1 VIGPEHR
8 VQRFILQENIK
19 LLRTRLSAA
28 AGEDDRRRVRDILAA
43 VERELATLDSMKAGV
58 LAPGARIGA
67 EPDPAARE
75 ALIAAFLTEYGQSPE
90 PATLIDPAPGLIYVE
105 TNASYLAVTD
115 LTRDEIVGRSLFERF
130 PDNPEDPSADG
141 IHSLYTLLRQVAE
154 TRQTGALE
162 LMRYDLQGPD
172 GAFHER
178 YWQPVASALMDSAG
192 NLVLLRVVVCEV
204 TQEVQA
210 ARRSA

>member
-1 VIGPEHR
+1 
-8 VQRFILQENIK
+8 VQRFVLQENIK
-19 LLRTRLSAA
+19 LLRDRLASAT
-28 AGEDDRRRVRDILAA
+28 GEDDRLRVREILAA
-43 VERELATLDSMKAGV
+43 VERELATLNSMEAGV

-67 EPDPAARE
+67 TPDPAARE
-75 ALIAAFLTEYGQSPE
+75 ALIAAFLAEYGRSPE
-90 PATLIDPAPGLIYVE
+90 PATLIDPAPGLLYVE

-115 LTRDEIVGRSLFERF
+115 LTREDIVGRSLFQRF

-141 IHSLYTLLRQVAE
+141 IHSLYTLLREVAA

-178 YWQPVASALMDSAG
+178 YWQPVASALLDSAG
-192 NLVLLRVVVCEV
+192 CLVLLRVVVCEMTEQV
-204 TQEVQA
+204 LA
-210 ARRSA
+210 GRSAA